1 MSDQNSE
8 IETYETS
15 NPKMQ
20 TLSDGTTTYDVED
33 KNALHLSGGTM
44 SGAIDMDSNGI
55 NNLVAPT
62 SDLDAATKKYVD
74 DAISAAVENLVTTSQ
89 LTSAISGIT
98 LESLG
103 GGSVIKKIWS
113 DLSSAANSD
122 EVTVTIPDIN
132 TYESFIIVT
141 GNSSD
146 ILPNSEGFSKQ
157 LINYLNTNVNDIG
170 STATYNMYFG
180 YRNVTVNKSAG
191 TLTFS
196 KGGYRSTTS
205 ESNVSS
211 YIGHMP
217 RIIYGIVANDDVGA
231 GE

>member
-1 MSDQNSE
+1 MSDQNGE

-44 SGAIDMDSNGI
+44 SGAIDMNSNGI

-103 GGSVIKKIWS
+103 GGV
-113 DLSSAANSD
+113 
-122 EVTVTIPDIN
+122 
-132 TYESFIIVT
+132 
-141 GNSSD
+141 GNQEN
-146 ILPNSEGFSKQ
+146 LE
-157 LINYLNTNVNDIG
+157 
-170 STATYNMYFG
+170 
-180 YRNVTVNKSAG
+180 
-191 TLTFS
+191 
-196 KGGYRSTTS
+196 
-205 ESNVSS
+205 
-211 YIGHMP
+211 
-217 RIIYGIVANDDVGA
+217 
-231 GE
+231 

>member
-89 LTSAISGIT
+89 LASAISGIT

-103 GGSVIKKIWS
+103 GGSVIKRIWT
-113 DLSSAANSD
+113 DFNSD
-122 EVTVTIPDIN
+122 AVNEEVTVTIPNID
-132 TYESFIIVT
+132 TYEAFIIVT
-141 GNSSD
+141 GHSSH
-146 ILPNSEGFSKQ
+146 ILPNMEGYSKQ
-157 LINYLNTNVNDIG
+157 FINYLNADAGDIG
-170 STATYNMYFG
+170 STATYNIYFG

-196 KGGYRSTTS
+196 KGGYRLP
-205 ESNVSS
+205 EINANVST
-211 YIGHMP
+211 YIGHYP
-217 RIIYGIVANDDVGA
+217 RMIYGIVASD
-231 GE
+231 E